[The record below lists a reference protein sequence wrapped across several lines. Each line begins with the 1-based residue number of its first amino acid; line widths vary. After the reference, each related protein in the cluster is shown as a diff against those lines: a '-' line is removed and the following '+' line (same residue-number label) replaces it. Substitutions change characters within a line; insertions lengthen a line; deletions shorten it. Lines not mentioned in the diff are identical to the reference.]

1 MHRHTLKRSTITFS
15 SEFCFACFSSC
26 GNSHY
31 SAIPNSLKRIPQGVN
46 LLLMRPLDGPQD
58 IELELT
64 MNVYTGNRVPSGSS
78 VAKIFLLVSEYP
90 F

>member
-1 MHRHTLKRSTITFS
+1 MKCIFS
-15 SEFCFACFSSC
+15 L
-26 GNSHY
+26 G
-31 SAIPNSLKRIPQGVN
+31 SLRKVPQGVT

-64 MNVYTGNRVPSGSS
+64 MNVFTLDRTPSGSS
-78 VAKIFLLVSEYP
+78 VAKVFILVSEHP

>member
-1 MHRHTLKRSTITFS
+1 MSYGLADAQREISGSNIS
-15 SEFCFACFSSC
+15 I
-26 GNSHY
+26 Y
-31 SAIPNSLKRIPQGVN
+31 SLKKGTQGVT
-46 LLLMRPLDGPQD
+46 LLLMIPLDGPQD

-64 MNVYTGNRVPSGSS
+64 MNVYAPNRQPTGSS